1 MLIFLTFLSDYLCDS
16 AFLLFCKLNCSVCSV
31 QLNKLLVF
39 ALARTGL
46 VSVFPS
52 CLPTALQRYSYSQ
65 LKRELVVC
73 SNKILISWQQI
84 SKDFCCC
91 CHLVFCIF
99 FFNQKLT
106 LWERSL
112 DVIFQE
118 VLEVLQRLYLCSFLI
133 FGTRN

>member
-1 MLIFLTFLSDYLCDS
+1 M
-16 AFLLFCKLNCSVCSV
+16 
-31 QLNKLLVF
+31 LVF

-99 FFNQKLT
+99 FQPKTNIMGTVPWRYLPGSSRSSTKVVFMFFFNFWNQKLAGFWFFFKYSVRHT
-106 LWERSL
+106 
-112 DVIFQE
+112 FA
-118 VLEVLQRLYLCSFLI
+118 YSFVFFFLLL
-133 FGTRN
+133 FHMFS